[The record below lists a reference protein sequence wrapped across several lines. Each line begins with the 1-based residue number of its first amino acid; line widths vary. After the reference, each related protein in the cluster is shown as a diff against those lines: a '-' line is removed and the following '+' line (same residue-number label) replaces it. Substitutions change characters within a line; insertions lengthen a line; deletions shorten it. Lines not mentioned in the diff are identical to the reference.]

1 MRFDQIA
8 PFMRSI
14 SYGMTGQS
22 RYEEMIGYES
32 RLFYIAD
39 GSGELEIQKTPHMLR
54 KGSLVIINSGVPYK
68 IRFVQG
74 RVKYYMIKFDCTQ
87 DHTDVDADNPGD
99 RPRDF
104 VPQKILSHMD
114 FEDAPQFS
122 NYCILPNM
130 NRTEKLIRMIFDEER
145 KRLVGWRAIANGL
158 LAEILGTC
166 LRADTGYSDTSQL
179 KDVLDYLQSCYNTPI
194 SNTEIAAR
202 FGYHPN
208 YLSSLF
214 VKITGKSMHQYLI
227 SLRIAQSAELLE
239 TTTLPISEV
248 ATMCGFENCSKF
260 SAMFKREI
268 GKTPTQYRQNRR
280 S

>member
-14 SYGMTGQS
+14 SFGMTGQS

-39 GSGELEIQKTPHMLR
+39 GSGELEIQKKPHTLK
-54 KGSLVIINSGVPYK
+54 KGDLVIINSGVPYR

-74 RVKYYMIKFDCTQ
+74 AVKYYMIKFDCTQ
-87 DHTDVDADNPGD
+87 EHTDIASDNPAD

-104 VPQKILSHMD
+104 VPHKVLSHMD
-114 FEDAPQFS
+114 FEDAPQFGTF
-122 NYCILPNM
+122 CILRNM
-130 NRTEKLIRMIFDEER
+130 NHTENLIRMIFDEER
-145 KRLVGWRAIANGL
+145 KRLIGWRAIANGL
-158 LAEILGTC
+158 LAEILSKC

-179 KDVLDYLQSCYNTPI
+179 KDVIDYLQSCYSAPV
-194 SNTEIAAR
+194 SNAEIAAR

-208 YLSSLF
+208 YLSNLF

-227 SLRIAQSAELLE
+227 SLRISHSAELLE

-260 SAMFKREI
+260 SAMFKRET
-268 GKTPTQYRQNRR
+268 GKTPTQYRQSCR